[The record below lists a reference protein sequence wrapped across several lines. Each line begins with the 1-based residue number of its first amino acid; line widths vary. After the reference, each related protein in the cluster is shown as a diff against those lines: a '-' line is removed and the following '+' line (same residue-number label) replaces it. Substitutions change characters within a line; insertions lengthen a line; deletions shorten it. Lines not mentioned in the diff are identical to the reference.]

1 MKNVGGHF
9 ETWNTGIL
17 GPVALHG
24 LDQGKWDLS
33 WQKWTYQVGLRGEEM
48 NLVSPNAFSSVEWMQ
63 GSLAAYFNA
72 PEGDEPLAL
81 DMQGMGK
88 GQIWINGQSIGRY
101 WTAYANGNCSGC
113 NYAGVI
119 PTSKV
124 SAWLWPTNPK
134 MVLLYHVPRSWLK
147 PTQNLLVL
155 FEELGGNPS
164 RISLMKRSVTSV
176 CAEVTEYHPTIKN
189 WQIESYGK
197 PEVFHSPKAHLRCS
211 PGHTIS
217 SIKFA
222 SFGTP
227 LGTCG
232 TYQQGACHATTSYD
246 ILQKVITLTHICVQE
261 TIINTVFL
269 TSFTLKFPRNV
280 LDSRDAQ
287 FAISNSNFG
296 QDPCPNVMK
305 RLSVEAVC
313 SPTVS
318 TTNWRG

>member
-33 WQKWTYQVGLRGEEM
+33 WQKWTYQVGLKGEEM

-63 GSLAAYFNA
+63 GSLAVQRPQPLTWHKAHFNA

-113 NYAGVI
+113 NYAGAYRPPKCQLGCGQ
-119 PTSKV
+119 PTQR
-124 SAWLWPTNPK
+124 W
-134 MVLLYHVPRSWLK
+134 YHVPRSWLK

-164 RISLMKRSVTSV
+164 RISLVKRSVTSV

-197 PEVFHSPKAHLRCS
+197 PEEFHSPKAHLRCS

-246 ILQKVITLTHICVQE
+246 ILQKKCIGQQKC
-261 TIINTVFL
+261 TV
-269 TSFTLKFPRNV
+269 
-280 LDSRDAQ
+280 
-287 FAISNSNFG
+287 AISNSNFG